1 MIRVSQLKLSI
12 PHTKEQLEKKLVR
25 QLHIRPEELISYQI
39 RRQSLD
45 ARKKPELFYVYTV
58 DVKVKNEAMLLKH
71 KKGSNVSH
79 IEERPY
85 QVPPHGT
92 EKLNGRPVIV
102 GSGPAGLFCAY
113 VLAKEGYRPLVLERG
128 ADVEK
133 RKSDVDHFWET
144 GVLNPDSNVQFGEG
158 GAGTFSDGK
167 LNTLVKERKK
177 PVCPGDICKI
187 RGGRGYFICAETTY
201 RNRYPD

>member
-133 RKSDVDHFWET
+133 RKSDVEHFWET

-158 GAGTFSDGK
+158 GAGTFFG
-167 LNTLVKERKK
+167 RK
-177 PVCPGDICKI
+177 
-187 RGGRGYFICAETTY
+187 AEYT
-201 RNRYPD
+201 RKR

>member
-1 MIRVSQLKLSI
+1 MLTGSAEDIIFPLQLPVVCWQENRQQRKSENEIGEMNHMIRVSQLKLSI

-71 KKGSNVSH
+71 KKGTNVSH
-79 IEERPY
+79 IAERPY

-102 GSGPAGLFCAY
+102 
-113 VLAKEGYRPLVLERG
+113 
-128 ADVEK
+128 
-133 RKSDVDHFWET
+133 
-144 GVLNPDSNVQFGEG
+144 
-158 GAGTFSDGK
+158 
-167 LNTLVKERKK
+167 
-177 PVCPGDICKI
+177 
-187 RGGRGYFICAETTY
+187 
-201 RNRYPD
+201 

>member
-71 KKGSNVSH
+71 RGTSISGSA
-79 IEERPY
+79 
-85 QVPPHGT
+85 T
-92 EKLNGRPVIV
+92 WNGEI
-102 GSGPAGLFCAY
+102 
-113 VLAKEGYRPLVLERG
+113 
-128 ADVEK
+128 K
-133 RKSDVDHFWET
+133 RKT
-144 GVLNPDSNVQFGEG
+144 GNRRKRTGRSVLCLCTGKRGVSSV
-158 GAGTFSDGK
+158 GAGTWG
-167 LNTLVKERKK
+167 R
-177 PVCPGDICKI
+177 
-187 RGGRGYFICAETTY
+187 RGEAKVRCGTFLGNRGFESRFQRTV
-201 RNRYPD
+201 R

>member
-1 MIRVSQLKLSI
+1 MNHMIRVSQLKLSI

-92 EKLNGRPVIV
+92 EK
-102 GSGPAGLFCAY
+102 
-113 VLAKEGYRPLVLERG
+113 
-128 ADVEK
+128 
-133 RKSDVDHFWET
+133 
-144 GVLNPDSNVQFGEG
+144 
-158 GAGTFSDGK
+158 
-167 LNTLVKERKK
+167 
-177 PVCPGDICKI
+177 
-187 RGGRGYFICAETTY
+187 
-201 RNRYPD
+201 